1 MNYFSCFVYATIS
14 LSDVESADSRTS
26 VNNSISYTMYSKHN
40 LPLETRIPV
49 EPVCMENIFMETS
62 ASRNTSKN
70 HY

>member
-14 LSDVESADSRTS
+14 LSDAESDDSKTS
-26 VNNSISYTMYSKHN
+26 ANKAISYTMYFKHN

-62 ASRNTSKN
+62 APRNTPKN

>member
-14 LSDVESADSRTS
+14 LSDAESDDSKTS
-26 VNNSISYTMYSKHN
+26 ANKAISYTMYFKHN

-49 EPVCMENIFMETS
+49 EPVCMENIFMKTS
-62 ASRNTSKN
+62 ASRNTPKN